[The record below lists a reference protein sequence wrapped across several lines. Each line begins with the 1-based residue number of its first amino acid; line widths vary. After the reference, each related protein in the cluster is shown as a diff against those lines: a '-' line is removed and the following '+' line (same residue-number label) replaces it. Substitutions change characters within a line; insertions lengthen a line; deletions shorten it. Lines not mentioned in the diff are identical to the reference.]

1 MPKSAVP
8 AKIAACKAY
17 GAEVH
22 LVDGLMGEA
31 GVLKDALI
39 AEHGCIEY
47 GSAIDCP
54 TAIPVQSLLGND
66 SVMVVEKWS
75 DTAALEAH
83 LTAPHMTDYR
93 TKVRDFVK
101 NVSLRILRPSTDAA

>member
-1 MPKSAVP
+1 M
-8 AKIAACKAY
+8 I
-17 GAEVH
+17 H
-22 LVDGLMGEA
+22 
-31 GVLKDALI
+31 VLALI
-39 AEHGCIEY
+39 ELHPGTREKFLHEFHALIPLVHAEHGCIEY